1 MGAVYGDRVHEV
13 EQDWRI
19 RTGFWLLASIP
30 PAFGALVLSD
40 FNVIAKYTGI
50 FTILSYTVCP
60 ALLSL
65 KSRA

>member
-19 RTGFWLLASIP
+19 RTDILLSIP

-40 FNVIAKYTGI
+40 FNVIANTPEFLQFELHGV
-50 FTILSYTVCP
+50 SS
-60 ALLSL
+60 SL
-65 KSRA
+65 